1 MQYEKQLINNI
12 LFLLS
17 TGGVYLKCLVVKT
30 YENVLI
36 SEGVYKLSIKG
47 KFNVKPGQFFMLKG
61 SELEPLLPRPI
72 SVYDVDDEKISFL
85 YQIVGQGTKHL
96 SKLGENDELQIMGPL
111 GNGFDVER
119 IKGKIAVVSGGIGIA
134 PLVYLIKKLT
144 DCEIDLYSGFKTVDY
159 SVDSVEKY
167 VNKINLSTESG
178 NIGHKGYIT
187 DLLNPKEYETVIC
200 CGPEIMMKKVIS
212 MCNDTRT
219 PVYVSMENHMACG
232 IGACL
237 VCTCKT
243 KGGNKRTCKD
253 GPVFDGKD
261 LIFND

>member
-1 MQYEKQLINNI
+1 
-12 LFLLS
+12 
-17 TGGVYLKCLVVKT
+17 LVFSVEKT
-30 YENVLI
+30 YENVEI

-47 KFNVKPGQFFMLKG
+47 KFNVKPGQFFMLKVG
-61 SELEPLLPRPI
+61 ELEPLLPRPI
-72 SVYDVDDEKISFL
+72 SVYDVDEEKISFL
-85 YQIVGQGTKHL
+85 YQIVGQGTKLL
-96 SKLGENDELQIMGPL
+96 SKLRKDEVVQIMGPL
-111 GNGFDVER
+111 GNGFDVEK
-119 IKGKIAVVSGGIGIA
+119 ITGKIAVVSGGIGIA
-134 PLVYLIKKLT
+134 PMSYLIKRLT
-144 DCEIDLYSGFKTVDY
+144 NCEIDLYAGFRTVDY

-167 VNKINLSTESG
+167 VNNIYLSTESG
-178 NIGHKGYIT
+178 KVGHKGYVT
-187 DLLNPKEYETVIC
+187 DIINPQKYQTVIC
-200 CGPEIMMKKVIS
+200 CGPEIMMKKVINI
-212 MCNDTRT
+212 CEDAKV

>member
-1 MQYEKQLINNI
+1 MKYSVE
-12 LFLLS
+12 
-17 TGGVYLKCLVVKT
+17 KT

-47 KFNVKPGQFFMLKG
+47 KFNVKPGQFFMLKTG
-61 SELEPLLPRPI
+61 QLEPLLPRPI

-85 YQIVGQGTKHL
+85 YQMVGQGTKHL
-96 SKLGENDELQIMGPL
+96 SKLRVNDELQIMGPL
-111 GNGFDVER
+111 GNGFEVDK

-134 PLVYLIKKLT
+134 PLVYLIKKLAG
-144 DCEIDLYSGFKTVDY
+144 CEIDLYSGFKTVDY

-178 NIGHKGYIT
+178 KIGHKGYIT
-187 DLLNPKEYETVIC
+187 DILNPKDYRTVIC
-200 CGPEIMMKKVIS
+200 CGPEIMMRKVIT
-212 MCNDTRT
+212 MCNDAKV

-253 GPVFDGKD
+253 GPVFIGKD
-261 LIFND
+261 LIFNDISGVVNTAPKEMI

>member
-1 MQYEKQLINNI
+1 MICSVEKI
-12 LFLLS
+12 
-17 TGGVYLKCLVVKT
+17 
-30 YENVLI
+30 YENVEI

-47 KFNVKPGQFFMLKG
+47 EFSVKPGQFFMLKVG
-61 SELEPLLPRPI
+61 EVEPLLPRPI
-72 SVYDVDDEKISFL
+72 SVYDVDSEKISFL
-85 YQIVGQGTKHL
+85 YQIVGQGTKLL
-96 SKLGENDELQIMGPL
+96 SKLTENEAVQIMGPL
-111 GNGFDVER
+111 GNGFDVEK

-134 PLVYLIKKLT
+134 PMVHLMKKLT
-144 DCEIDLYSGFKTVDY
+144 NCEIDLFAGFRAVDY

-167 VNKINLSTESG
+167 VNKIYLSTESG
-178 NIGHKGYIT
+178 KVGHKGYVT
-187 DLLNPKEYETVIC
+187 DIINPENYQTVIC
-200 CGPEIMMKKVIS
+200 CGPEIMMKKVVN
-212 MCNDTRT
+212 MCNEAKV

-253 GPVFDGKD
+253 GPVFNGKD

>member
-1 MQYEKQLINNI
+1 MICSVEKI
-12 LFLLS
+12 
-17 TGGVYLKCLVVKT
+17 
-30 YENVLI
+30 YENVEI

-47 KFNVKPGQFFMLKG
+47 EFDVKPGQFFMLKVG
-61 SELEPLLPRPI
+61 EVEPLLPRPI
-72 SVYDVDDEKISFL
+72 SVYDVDTEKISFL
-85 YQIVGQGTKHL
+85 YQIVGQGTKLL
-96 SKLGENDELQIMGPL
+96 SKLTENDEVQIMGPL
-111 GNGFDVER
+111 GNGFDVEK
-119 IKGKIAVVSGGIGIA
+119 IKGKIAVVSGGIGVA
-134 PLVYLIKKLT
+134 PMVHLIKSLT
-144 DCEIDLYSGFKTVDY
+144 DCEIDLYSGFRTVDY

-167 VNKINLSTESG
+167 VNKIYLSTESG
-178 NIGHKGYIT
+178 QKGHKGYVT
-187 DLLNPKEYETVIC
+187 DIINPEKYQTVIC
-200 CGPEIMMKKVIS
+200 CGPEIMMKKVIN
-212 MCNDTRT
+212 MCNDAKV

>member
-1 MQYEKQLINNI
+1 LICA
-12 LFLLS
+12 
-17 TGGVYLKCLVVKT
+17 TRKT
-30 YENVLI
+30 YENVEI
-36 SEGVYKLSIKG
+36 SEGIYRLSIIG
-47 KFNVKPGQFFMLKG
+47 KFNVVPGQFFMLKVG
-61 SELEPLLPRPI
+61 DLEPLLPRPI
-72 SVYDVDDEKISFL
+72 SVYDVDSEKISFL
-85 YQIVGQGTKHL
+85 YAVVGEGTKLL
-96 SKLGENDELQIMGPL
+96 SKLKKNDEVQIMGPL
-111 GNGFDVER
+111 GNGFDVEK

-159 SVDSVEKY
+159 SVDTVEKY
-167 VNKINLSTESG
+167 VRKIYLSTENG
-178 NIGHKGYIT
+178 EKGHKGYVT
-187 DLLNPKEYETVIC
+187 DLIEPQKYQTVIS
-200 CGPEIMMKKVIS
+200 CGPEIMMKKVITL
-212 MCNDTRT
+212 CNDVKV
-219 PVYVSMENHMACG
+219 PVYVSMETHMACG

>member
-1 MQYEKQLINNI
+1 MKYSVE
-12 LFLLS
+12 
-17 TGGVYLKCLVVKT
+17 KT

-47 KFNVKPGQFFMLKG
+47 KFNIKPGQFFMLKTG
-61 SELEPLLPRPI
+61 QLEPLLPRPI

-96 SKLGENDELQIMGPL
+96 SKLKENDELQIMGPL
-111 GNGFDVER
+111 GNGFEVDK

-144 DCEIDLYSGFKTVDY
+144 GCEIDLYSGFKTVDY

-178 NIGHKGYIT
+178 KIGHKGYIT
-187 DLLNPKEYETVIC
+187 DILNPKDYKTVIC
-200 CGPEIMMKKVIS
+200 CGPEIMMRKVIT
-212 MCNDTRT
+212 MCNDVFV

-253 GPVFDGKD
+253 GPVFNGKD
-261 LIFND
+261 LIFNDISKVVNAAPKEMI

>member
-1 MQYEKQLINNI
+1 LI
-12 LFLLS
+12 FS
-17 TGGVYLKCLVVKT
+17 VEKT

-47 KFNVKPGQFFMLKG
+47 KFNVRPGQFFMLKVEG
-61 SELEPLLPRPI
+61 SETLLPRPI
-72 SVYDVDDEKISFL
+72 SVYDVDEDKISFL
-85 YQIVGQGTKHL
+85 YQIVGLGTKIL
-96 SKLGENDELQIMGPL
+96 SKLRENDELQIMGPL
-111 GNGFDVER
+111 GNGFDIEK

-134 PLVYLIKKLT
+134 PLIYLIKKLT
-144 DCEIDLYSGFKTVDY
+144 NCEIDLYAGFKAVDY

-167 VNKINLSTESG
+167 VNEINLSTETG
-178 NIGHKGYIT
+178 KIGHKGYIT
-187 DLLNPKEYETVIC
+187 DILDPRKYETVIC

-212 MCNDTRT
+212 MCIDVAV
-219 PVYVSMENHMACG
+219 PVYVSMESHMACG

>member
-1 MQYEKQLINNI
+1 
-12 LFLLS
+12 
-17 TGGVYLKCLVVKT
+17 LKCSVAKT
-30 YENVLI
+30 YENALI

-47 KFNVKPGQFFMLKG
+47 KFKVKPGQFFMLKVG
-61 SELEPLLPRPI
+61 ENEPLLPRPI

-85 YQIVGQGTKHL
+85 YQIVGQGTKLL
-96 SKLGENDELQIMGPL
+96 SKLKENDELQIMGPL
-111 GNGFDVER
+111 GNGFDVEK

-134 PLVYLIKKLT
+134 PLSYLIKKLRGC
-144 DCEIDLYSGFKTVDY
+144 DIDLYAGFKAVDY

-178 NIGHKGYIT
+178 KIGHKGYVT
-187 DLLNPKEYETVIC
+187 DLIVPQKYEIVIC
-200 CGPEIMMKKVIS
+200 CGPEIMMKKVIN
-212 MCNDTRT
+212 MCNDVKV

-243 KGGNKRTCKD
+243 KAGNKRTCKD
-253 GPVFDGKD
+253 GPVFDGRD
-261 LIFND
+261 LIFNDISEVGSTATKEMI

>member
-1 MQYEKQLINNI
+1 
-12 LFLLS
+12 
-17 TGGVYLKCLVVKT
+17 
-30 YENVLI
+30 
-36 SEGVYKLSIKG
+36 
-47 KFNVKPGQFFMLKG
+47 MLKVG
-61 SELEPLLPRPI
+61 EMEPLLPRPI
-72 SVYDVDDEKISFL
+72 SVYDVDDDKISFL
-85 YQIVGQGTKHL
+85 YQIVGQGTKYL
-96 SKLGENDELQIMGPL
+96 SNLRVNDELQIMGPL
-111 GNGFDVER
+111 GNGFDIEK

-134 PLVYLIKKLT
+134 PLAYLIKKLT
-144 DCEIDLYSGFKTVDY
+144 DCEIDLYAGFRTVDY
-159 SVDSVEKY
+159 SVECLEKY

-187 DLLNPKEYETVIC
+187 DLINPQEYETVIC

-212 MCNDTRT
+212 MCNHVNI

-243 KGGNKRTCKD
+243 KAGNKRTCKD
-253 GPVFDGKD
+253 GPVFNGKD

>member
-1 MQYEKQLINNI
+1 M
-12 LFLLS
+12 FLR
-17 TGGVYLKCLVVKT
+17 GKT
-30 YENVLI
+30 YENFEI

-47 KFNVKPGQFFMLKG
+47 KFNVKPGQFFMLKVG
-61 SELEPLLPRPI
+61 DLEPLLPRPI
-72 SVYDVDDEKISFL
+72 SVYDVTDEKISFL

-96 SKLGENDELQIMGPL
+96 SNLRENDEIQIMGPL
-111 GNGFDVER
+111 GNGFDIEK

-134 PLVYLIKKLT
+134 PLIYLIKKLT
-144 DCEIDLYSGFKTVDY
+144 DCEIDLYAGFRTVDY

-167 VNKINLSTESG
+167 VKTTNLSTESG
-178 NIGHKGYIT
+178 KIGHKGYVT
-187 DLLNPKEYETVIC
+187 DLIDPKKYETVIC

-212 MCNDTRT
+212 MCNEVNT
-219 PVYVSMENHMACG
+219 PVFASMENHMACG

-243 KGGNKRTCKD
+243 KAGNKRTCKD
-253 GPVFDGKD
+253 GPVFNGKD